1 MFYHCA
7 TVAGHS
13 CQAQYVL
20 DVLPASLICSIH
32 QLVFHGEI
40 CRAYI
45 IVIFS
50 LLVLAGH
57 EPLIVGLLVEGSTT
71 ALLLQAIAAELT
83 IYIFRC
89 TTSQLD
95 FLYT

>member
-1 MFYHCA
+1 M
-7 TVAGHS
+7 TI
-13 CQAQYVL
+13 
-20 DVLPASLICSIH
+20 DVLPASFICSIR
-32 QLVFHGEI
+32 QLASHGVI

-50 LLVLAGH
+50 LLVLAGF
-57 EPLIVGLLVEGSTT
+57 EPLILGLLVEGSTT
-71 ALLLQAIAAELT
+71 ALLLLAIAAELT

-95 FLYT
+95 LLYT